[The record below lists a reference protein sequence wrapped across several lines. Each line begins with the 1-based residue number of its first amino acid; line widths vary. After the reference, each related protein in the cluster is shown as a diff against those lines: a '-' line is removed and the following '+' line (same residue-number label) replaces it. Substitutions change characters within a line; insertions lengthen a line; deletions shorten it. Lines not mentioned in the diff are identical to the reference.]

1 MTSADRPSARDR
13 MIAEV
18 AANFVTPDL
27 REIAAT
33 IDGCEAAFARA
44 KQTNSGGDGEG
55 QRPVVA
61 RWQTGSPE
69 RLPTNTTGM
78 TEAREAAAIHWKN
91 KARAA

>member
-44 KQTNSGGDGEG
+44 AADRSRAKLLADNARIEE
-55 QRPVVA
+55 QRAVV
-61 RWQTGSPE
+61 RVIKSN
-69 RLPTNTTGM
+69 RK
-78 TEAREAAAIHWKN
+78 AA
-91 KARAA
+91 